1 MSPRTF
7 LVAAAALAAPAL
19 ASSASAQT
27 SFGLR
32 AGLNVSDLT
41 GDNIDGS
48 SPRLG
53 FTGGGFVNV
62 PITPSLSFQPEVIYS
77 QKGVSTD
84 SDQTDLNA
92 DYVEVPIL
100 LKYAVPV
107 TETGLMLGGYV
118 GPALAFRVKENSS
131 ANFANVPGLPTGD
144 RDVFKSTDIGAAFGL
159 TVGAGPFAV
168 DGRYTLG
175 LQSATDDSETS
186 LDLRHGVFSVAGTYT
201 FGR

>member
-7 LVAAAALAAPAL
+7 LVAVAALAAPAL

-41 GDNIDGS
+41 GDNIPNS
-48 SPRLG
+48 NPRLG
-53 FTGGGFVNV
+53 FTGGAFVNV
-62 PITPSLSFQPEVIYS
+62 AVTPSLSFQPEVSYS
-77 QKGVSTD
+77 QRGVSTED
-84 SDQTDLNA
+84 DATELSA
-92 DYVEVPIL
+92 DYVEIPVL
-100 LKYAVPV
+100 VKYAVPV
-107 TETGLMLGGYV
+107 TETGLMLGGYA
-118 GPALAFRVKENSS
+118 GPAIAFRLNENVSPNFGPGS
-131 ANFANVPGLPTGD
+131 AA
-144 RDVFKSTDIGAAFGL
+144 DVDFFKGTDIGAAFGL

-168 DGRYTLG
+168 DGRYTIG
-175 LQSATDDSETS
+175 LQQATDQDVTP